1 MDYREQWEPRT
12 NELLGEAFKEYRDGI
27 DCDLHY
33 FINDRVSGISHGRFP
48 VPRSEEIGNP
58 VMHELLRK
66 TLPDRL
72 NGFNPQTT
80 EIRLEW
86 R

>member
-1 MDYREQWEPRT
+1 MDYSGEWQSRT
-12 NELLGEAFKEYRDGI
+12 DDLLAAAFMEYRDGA

-33 FINDRVSGISHGRFP
+33 FIDDKVSGMSHGRFP
-48 VPRSEEIGNP
+48 VPRSEEKGNP
-58 VMHELLRK
+58 IMQELLRR

-72 NGFNPQTT
+72 KGFDPQTT
-80 EIRLEW
+80 EIRFEW

>member
-1 MDYREQWEPRT
+1 MDYREQWQPIT
-12 NELLGEAFKEYRDGI
+12 DELLADAFKEYRDGA

-33 FINDRVSGISHGRFP
+33 FIDDNESGMSHGKFP
-48 VPRSEEIGNP
+48 VPRSEEKGNP
-58 VMHELLRK
+58 AMHEVLRK

-72 NGFNPQTT
+72 KGFNPQTT
-80 EIRLEW
+80 QIRLEW